1 MKPGLVIGALILL
14 MGCSERKI
22 EQPEK
27 TGISFQMVTE
37 GAERFED
44 YIHTLNIYAFR
55 RQADG
60 SYVYYRTV
68 NLLNQEEI
76 AALKEGSV
84 DGSSKFLEMNL
95 PVGSYEIC
103 MVGNVPENLAE
114 GWVEGITTP
123 DEGIISGNPHG
134 QDSVYFVGN
143 EKVKIVG
150 NWGTPLKVTLNRVV
164 SKLVLVL
171 YEVPVQ
177 IDSVRLTLGNLA
189 TEFSIAGLPVG
200 AGKEIVQDYP
210 VRNTADGKDTIVG
223 ELVTLP
229 SLSGGSPMQITFY
242 AKNGQEKTKEMPI
255 QTLLPN
261 KYVRIVGV
269 VSDTPGGLLRFEI
282 NVKLLLID
290 YFYKQSLPDFVL
302 KHGGTSMR
310 IEQH

>member
-22 EQPEK
+22 DQPEK

-76 AALKEGSV
+76 AGLKDGSV
-84 DGSSKFLEMNL
+84 DGSSKYLEMNL
-95 PVGSYEIC
+95 PVGSYELY
-103 MVGNVPENLAE
+103 MVGNVPEDLAD
-114 GWVEGITTP
+114 GWVEGTTTP
-123 DEGIISGNPHG
+123 AEGKIRGNLQG
-134 QDSVYFVGN
+134 QDSIYFVGSV
-143 EKVKIVG
+143 EVQVVG
-150 NWGTPLKVTLNRVV
+150 SVGPPLKVTLNRVV
-164 SKLVLVL
+164 SKLVMVL

-177 IDSVRLTLGNLA
+177 IDSIRLTLTNLA
-189 TEFSIAGLPVG
+189 TEFSISGLPSG
-200 AGKEIVQDYP
+200 AGKKIVLDYP
-210 VRNTADGKDTIVG
+210 VRNMADGKDTIIG
-223 ELVTLP
+223 ELITLP
-229 SLSGGSPMQITFY
+229 SLPGGSPLQLTFY
-242 AKNGQEKTKEMPI
+242 AKNGQKKTKEMPV

-269 VSDTPGGLLRFEI
+269 VNDKPGGLLSFEI
-282 NVKLLLID
+282 NIKYLLTD
-290 YFYKQSLPDFVL
+290 YYYKQTLPDFVL
-302 KHGGTSMR
+302 K
-310 IEQH
+310 